1 MSNKNNKNGNN
12 RVVKGNIV
20 ATITANLNKHGE
32 IKGSNKKE
40 TKNLKAM
47 CPHHKETKKGKNKA
61 MVWNNGD
68 GSLKCTMCDNRVPT
82 DLKSK
87 EDVKKTISPTQD
99 LLSQARYMTVA
110 ADLGKEEQ
118 AYFARLSVDLANFP
132 KVYGRVKHIVE
143 KRENM
148 RKRKKKNGNRNNSGV
163 YGGWR

>member
-47 CPHHKETKKGKNKA
+47 CPHHKLTKKGKNKA

-87 EDVKKTISPTQD
+87 EDVKKTVIEGSWFKRGNKI
-99 LLSQARYMTVA
+99 LVSGIR
-110 ADLGKEEQ
+110 
-118 AYFARLSVDLANFP
+118 
-132 KVYGRVKHIVE
+132 
-143 KRENM
+143 RENM
-148 RKRKKKNGNRNNSGV
+148 FVPKRDLHLKV
-163 YGGWR
+163 YMT